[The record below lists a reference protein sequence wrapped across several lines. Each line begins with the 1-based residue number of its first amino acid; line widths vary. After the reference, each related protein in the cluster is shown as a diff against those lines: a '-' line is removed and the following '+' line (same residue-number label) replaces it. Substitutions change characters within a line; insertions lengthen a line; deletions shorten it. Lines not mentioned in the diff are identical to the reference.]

1 MTATSVIDIALPQ
14 HDIGIREVAA
24 LSARAAYVLMCF
36 TLCWGIF
43 TATGWIRRLTGLQA
57 IRSGHMIL
65 ATMTVATGATHAVV
79 FLLLREQGL
88 SLGGIT
94 VPFGGLF
101 RHGLGILGLEIMI
114 AITLATSLKN
124 YVNYRRWLR
133 FHQLAYPAIA
143 MVVIHSWYGAI
154 ANGHLGVTW
163 LAGITV
169 LTPAITLT
177 ALRLTPPNLLI
188 KAGLLSP
195 APKAAPPQVAEPSPN
210 GAINGYRNGSRKITV
225 SVDNQRCRR
234 YGICQAE
241 SPDLFQLL
249 ADGRLRYVRDP
260 ENGKRAGAQAAAR
273 SCPMQ
278 AIQLQEVRNR

>member
-1 MTATSVIDIALPQ
+1 MIDIALPQ
-14 HDIGIREVAA
+14 HDIGVREVAA

-36 TLCWGIF
+36 TLSWGIF
-43 TATGWIRRLTGLQA
+43 TATGWIRRLTGHQA

-65 ATMTVATGATHAVV
+65 ATFTVAAGVTHAVV

-88 SLGGIT
+88 NTAGILI
-94 VPFGGLF
+94 PFGGRF
-101 RHGLGILGLEIMI
+101 RHGLGILGLELMI
-114 AITLATSLKN
+114 AIIFATGLKN
-124 YVNYRRWLR
+124 FVNYRRWLR
-133 FHQLAYPAIA
+133 FHQLAYPAVA
-143 MVVIHSWYGAI
+143 MVVVHSWYGAI
-154 ANGHLGVTW
+154 ANGHLAVTW
-163 LAGITV
+163 LAGVTA

-177 ALRLTPPNLLI
+177 ALRLTPPSILI

-195 APKAAPPQVAEPSPN
+195 APKAAPPSMSDIVPN
-210 GAINGYRNGSRKITV
+210 GSMNGHVRNGRKVTV

-273 SCPMQ
+273 ACPMQ
-278 AIQLQEVRNR
+278 AIQLQEVRGR

>member
-1 MTATSVIDIALPQ
+1 VTATSIIDIALPQ
-14 HDIGIREVAA
+14 HDIGVREAA
-24 LSARAAYVLMCF
+24 AFSARASYVLMCF

-65 ATMTVATGATHAVV
+65 ATLTVATGFTHAIV

-88 SLGGIT
+88 SVAGIAI
-94 VPFGGLF
+94 PFSGRF

-114 AITLATSLKN
+114 AITIATGLKN
-124 YVNYRRWLR
+124 FVNYRRWLR
-133 FHQLAYPAIA
+133 FHQLAYPAVA
-143 MVVIHSWYGAI
+143 MVVVHSWFGAI
-154 ANGHLGVTW
+154 ANGHLAVTW
-163 LAGITV
+163 LAGVTV

-177 ALRLTPPNLLI
+177 ALRITPPNLLI
-188 KAGLLSP
+188 KAGLLSA
-195 APKAAPPQVAEPSPN
+195 APKAAPPSVAEASPN
-210 GAINGYRNGSRKITV
+210 GVMNGHRNGRKITV

-249 ADGRLRYVRDP
+249 EDGRLRYVRDP